1 MLPALPEM
9 NMPCIFV
16 QAYELLTTTLTLPIN
31 LDRKIEN
38 KVTEPVLSLESWTLT
53 KQAVRSSQSV
63 SPGELMTPLW
73 ITPTSWQRILHGY
86 CWKV

>member
-38 KVTEPVLSLESWTLT
+38 KVTEPVLSLES
-53 KQAVRSSQSV
+53 
-63 SPGELMTPLW
+63 
-73 ITPTSWQRILHGY
+73 
-86 CWKV
+86 